1 MPDYISHQLNPKKDH
16 DALLVLLI
24 SLIIM
29 IITIGS
35 LYLLLLIFI
44 FHKAR
49 SSSTQPQAITQSTYL
64 IFGKKLINNL
74 PDQDYRYRLMRLLQC
89 SFDTAIIMGGKTG
102 NSVKSEAE
110 AGLSF
115 LQQNGLGKNKTV
127 LLEQSS
133 ENTLEN
139 LKNTRQIL
147 NKKPTV
153 IVSNRYHL
161 ARCRILAESL
171 SITYTL
177 CAAEDDFSCS
187 LHNLGK
193 CLKEA
198 FYIHWFYSG
207 KYWAKLTRNKRM
219 LDKIS

>member
-1 MPDYISHQLNPKKDH
+1 MSDYISHQLNPKKDH

-24 SLIIM
+24 SLVII
-29 IITIGS
+29 ILTIGS

-49 SSSTQPQAITQSTYL
+49 NSSTQQGTITKSTYI

-74 PDQDYRYRLMRLLQC
+74 PDQDYRYRLIRLLQC
-89 SFDTAIIMGGKTG
+89 PFDTAIIMGGKTG
-102 NSVKSEAE
+102 NSLISEAE
-110 AGLSF
+110 AGLAF
-115 LQQNGLGKNKTV
+115 LKQNGLGKNKTV

-147 NKKPTV
+147 NNKPAF

-161 ARCRILAESL
+161 ARCSVLTKNLNIS
-171 SITYTL
+171 YTL
-177 CAAEDDFSCS
+177 CAAEDVFSFS
-187 LHNLGK
+187 LRNLGL

-207 KYWAKLTRNKRM
+207 KYWAKLTGNKRM
-219 LDKIS
+219 QDKIS

>member
-16 DALLVLLI
+16 DALLVLMI

-29 IITIGS
+29 GLTIGTI
-35 LYLLLLIFI
+35 YLLLLILV

-49 SSSTQPQAITQSTYL
+49 SSFSQQEKITKSTYI

-74 PDQDYRYRLMRLLQC
+74 PDQDYRFRLMRLLQC
-89 SFDTAIIMGGKTG
+89 PFDSAIIMGGKTG
-102 NSVKSEAE
+102 NSLISEAE

-115 LQQNGLGKNKTV
+115 LQQKGLGKNKIV

-147 NKKPTV
+147 NNKSVV

-161 ARCRILAESL
+161 ARCGVLAESL
-171 SITYTL
+171 DISYTL

-193 CLKEA
+193 CLKET

-207 KYWAKLTRNKRM
+207 KYWAKLTDNKRM

>member
-16 DALLVLLI
+16 DALLVLMI

-29 IITIGS
+29 ILTMGS

-49 SSSTQPQAITQSTYL
+49 SSSTQWETITKSTYL
-64 IFGKKLINNL
+64 IFGKKLNNDL

-89 SFDTAIIMGGKTG
+89 PFDTAIIMGGKTG
-102 NSVKSEAE
+102 NSLTSEAE
-110 AGLSF
+110 SGLSF
-115 LQQNGLGKNKTV
+115 LREKGLGKNKTI

-147 NKKPTV
+147 NNKPAV

-161 ARCRILAESL
+161 ARCSVLAKSL
-171 SITYTL
+171 NIPHSL
-177 CAAEDDFSCS
+177 CAAEDDFSYS
-187 LHNLGK
+187 LHDFGK

-207 KYWAKLTRNKRM
+207 KYWAKLTGNKRM

>member
-1 MPDYISHQLNPKKDH
+1 MG
-16 DALLVLLI
+16 
-24 SLIIM
+24 
-29 IITIGS
+29 T
-35 LYLLLLIFI
+35 YLLLLVVIFR
-44 FHKAR
+44 KAR
-49 SSSTQPQAITQSTYL
+49 SSSTQPETITKSTYI

-74 PDQDYRYRLMRLLQC
+74 PDQDYRFRLMRLLQC
-89 SFDTAIIMGGKTG
+89 PFNTAIIMGGKTG
-102 NSVKSEAE
+102 NSFKSEAE

-147 NKKPTV
+147 KNNPTV
-153 IVSNRYHL
+153 ILSNRYHL
-161 ARCRILAESL
+161 ARCSILAESL
-171 SITYTL
+171 SINYTL
-177 CAAEDDFSCS
+177 CAAENDFSCT
-187 LHNLGK
+187 LGNLGK

-207 KYWAKLTRNKRM
+207 KYWAKLTGNKRM

>member
-1 MPDYISHQLNPKKDH
+1 MPAYTPHQLNPKKDH
-16 DALLVLLI
+16 DALLVFLI
-24 SLIIM
+24 SLMIM
-29 IITIGS
+29 IFTMGS
-35 LYLLLLIFI
+35 LYFLLLVLLFR
-44 FHKAR
+44 KAHI
-49 SSSTQPQAITQSTYL
+49 SSTQQDAFAKSTYI

-89 SFDTAIIMGGKTG
+89 PFDTAIIMGGKTG
-102 NSVKSEAE
+102 SSLKSEAE
-110 AGLSF
+110 AGLNF
-115 LQQNGLGKNKTV
+115 LQEKGLVKNKIV

-147 NKKPTV
+147 NHKPAV
-153 IVSNRYHL
+153 IISNRYHL
-161 ARCRILAESL
+161 ARCSILAESL
-171 SITYTL
+171 NITHSL
-177 CAAEDDFSCS
+177 CAAEDEFSCS
-187 LHNLGK
+187 LRNLGL

-207 KYWAKLTRNKRM
+207 KYWAKLTRNQRM

>member
-1 MPDYISHQLNPKKDH
+1 MPAYISHQLDPKKDH
-16 DALLVLLI
+16 DALSVLML

-29 IITIGS
+29 ILTVGS

-49 SSSTQPQAITQSTYL
+49 SSSTQQEAITKSTYI
-64 IFGKKLINNL
+64 IFGKKLINSL

-89 SFDTAIIMGGKTG
+89 PFDTAIIMGGKTG
-102 NSVKSEAE
+102 NSKISEAE

-115 LQQNGLGKNKTV
+115 LQEKGLGENKTV

-147 NKKPTV
+147 NNKPAV

-161 ARCRILAESL
+161 ARCGVLAESL

-177 CAAEDDFSCS
+177 CAAEEVFSCS

-207 KYWAKLTRNKRM
+207 KCWAKLTDNKRM
-219 LDKIS
+219 LNKIS